1 MKAVGRAL
9 SSDCHG
15 LKGRLSNPP
24 KRQAGNR
31 FEQGLGESRLL
42 LMGAVVWSMPLVAGL
57 VGWSTNWL
65 AIQMSFYPVRFIGIP
80 PWLGWQGVI
89 PRKSRKMADICV
101 DRILERFGDLNDIYR
116 RLEPARIAGQIIAQ
130 VAPRL
135 EEYIDEI
142 MYELQPVLWD
152 NLPAIAKRRIYK
164 WAAGQFPDRVQ
175 ALVDD
180 FGDDFGDL
188 VDLKV
193 LLGRELDTHP
203 DLMNRIFREAG
214 GPEIRFVIISGGVI
228 GALLGVGAMPFNGLL
243 HDAWALPLCGF
254 VVGFCTNW
262 LALNLIFRPLQPRRI
277 FGLRLQ
283 GLFLQRQAEIADV
296 WSRLVAQELFTV
308 EKVAYAMLHGTQG
321 ARTRAIIQ
329 RNLRPLLDQSVIMK
343 LVAQV
348 TVGVSGYSEL
358 KKAMNAKA
366 IHATADVFHD
376 ADFNR
381 DRAEVVAMA
390 ISEQMKALSAREFQD
405 VLRPAFQEE
414 EWQLM
419 VAGGVLGAI
428 AGLLQWVFILYG

>member
-1 MKAVGRAL
+1 
-9 SSDCHG
+9 
-15 LKGRLSNPP
+15 
-24 KRQAGNR
+24 
-31 FEQGLGESRLL
+31 
-42 LMGAVVWSMPLVAGL
+42 MGAVVWSLPLVAGL
-57 VGWSTNWL
+57 VGWFTNWL
-65 AIQMSFYPVRFIGIP
+65 AIQMSFYPVRFIGVP

-89 PRKSRKMADICV
+89 PRKSRKMAYICV
-101 DRILERFGDLNDIYR
+101 DRILARFGNLNEIYR

-142 MYELQPVLWD
+142 MYDLQPVLWD
-152 NLPAIAKRRIYK
+152 NLPMIAKRRIYK
-164 WAAGQFPDRVQ
+164 WAAAQFPDRIQ

-193 LLGRELDTHP
+193 LLSRELETHP

-214 GPEIRFVIISGGVI
+214 GPEIRFVILSGATI
-228 GALLGVGAMPFNGLL
+228 GALLGACLLPFGDMLRQ
-243 HDAWALPLCGF
+243 AWALPLCGF

-262 LALNLIFRPLQPRRI
+262 LALNLIFRPLHPRHLL
-277 FGLRLQ
+277 GLRVQ
-283 GLFLQRQAEIADV
+283 GLFLQRQAEICDV

-308 EKVAYAMLHGTQG
+308 EKVAYAMLHGAQG

-329 RNLRPLLDQSVIMK
+329 RNLRPLLDRSMVMK

-348 TVGVSGYSEL
+348 TVGVAGYSEL
-358 KKAMNAKA
+358 KKAMNSKA
-366 IHATADVFHD
+366 VDATADVFHD
-376 ADFNR
+376 PDFNR
-381 DRAEVVAMA
+381 DRAEVVAVA
-390 ISEQMKALSAREFQD
+390 ISEQMKSLTSEEFQD

-419 VAGGVLGAI
+419 LAGGVLGAL
-428 AGLLQWVFILYG
+428 AGLIQWAFLLYG